1 MKKLLII
8 IILFQFNFIQSD
20 YSSHPRAEYVVDQ
33 LVNLY
38 GFNEEEVIQ
47 VLKNAEKKGSIIER
61 ISKPAEFTITWDAYK
76 NIFIEDKRI
85 KNGKRFIE
93 ENLIILEKAEREF
106 GVPKEI
112 IVAILGVETRYGNIQ
127 GKDRVLDSLTTLGF
141 DYPRRAEFFR
151 DELIKFFVL
160 TRENNLDIYSVKGSY
175 AGAMGYGQFISSS
188 YLAYAIDYDGDSYA
202 DLFASKEDAIGSIA
216 NYLKI
221 HGWNAEAEIVIEID
235 HNNVRKP
242 YNLNGKFI
250 PVKLEQGENIY
261 YQVQKGDT
269 LSQIAL
275 DNDVKLSELIKLN
288 GLEII
293 DKDVLM
299 AGKKI
304 RINKKSSK
312 YFIGTENFV
321 AITKYNYSH
330 FYAMVVYN
338 LARELGL

>member
-1 MKKLLII
+1 MKRYFLLVVLI
-8 IILFQFNFIQSD
+8 QFSYIQSD
-20 YSSHPRAEYVVDQ
+20 YSAHPRAEFVVDQ
-33 LVNLY
+33 LVNSY
-38 GFNEEEVIQ
+38 GFNKEEVLE
-47 VLKNAEKKGSIIER
+47 VLQNAKKQQSIIKR
-61 ISKPAEFTITWDAYK
+61 ISKPAEFTITWDEYR
-76 NIFIEDKRI
+76 NIFIEEKRI
-85 KNGKRFIE
+85 RNGRKFIKD
-93 ENLIILEKAEREF
+93 NLSTLEKAEKEF

-112 IVAILGVETRYGNIQ
+112 ITAILGIETRYGNIQ

-151 DELIKFFVL
+151 NELIKFFVL
-160 TRENNLDIYSVKGSY
+160 TRENNLDIYDVKGSY

-188 YLAYAIDYDGDSYA
+188 YLAYAIDFDGDSYA
-202 DLFASKEDAIGSIA
+202 DLFGSKQDAIGSIA
-216 NYLKI
+216 NYLSI
-221 HGWNAEAEIVIEID
+221 HGWNVNADIVIEIS

-242 YNLNGKFI
+242 YSLDGNFI
-250 PVKLEQGENIY
+250 PIRLEEGKDTFYRIQN
-261 YQVQKGDT
+261 GDT
-269 LSQIAL
+269 LSEIASKYNMSL
-275 DNDVKLSELIKLN
+275 TELMKINSIK
-288 GLEII
+288 

-304 RINKKSSK
+304 QINKRSNK